1 MSAVRCG
8 VRSGAYPH
16 EIGSRASATLFR
28 VGPTPTDGLGG
39 GAWPVSPVLRG
50 SGSVLVRTLIY
61 LMTSSDRRRK
71 SVGELLEHESRT
83 IPVL

>member
-39 GAWPVSPVLRG
+39 HGLCPRFSRG